1 MKREEL
7 VDILIKEFD
16 RNGDGVLSRG
26 EFRELVKYL
35 IGEHGIRISSRIFDQ
50 FDRNHDNTIALE
62 ELLDL
67 IDEYWL

>member
-7 VDILIKEFD
+7 VEILIKEFD

-50 FDRNHDNTIALE
+50 FDRNHDNAIARD
-62 ELLDL
+62 ELLEL

>member
-26 EFRELVKYL
+26 EFKDLVKYL

-50 FDRNHDNTIALE
+50 FDHKHDNVITRD
-62 ELLDL
+62 ELLEL
-67 IDEYWL
+67 IEEYWL

>member
-7 VDILIKEFD
+7 VDILMKEFD
-16 RNGDGVLSRG
+16 RNGDGTLSRG

-35 IGEHGIRISSRIFDQ
+35 IGEHGLRISSSIFEQ
-50 FDRNHDNTIALE
+50 FDHDHDNAIE
-62 ELLDL
+62 RDELLEL

>member
-7 VDILIKEFD
+7 VDILMKEFD
-16 RNGDGVLSRG
+16 RKGDGVLSRG

-35 IGEHGIRISSRIFDQ
+35 IGEHGIRISSRIFEQ
-50 FDRNHDNTIALE
+50 FDRDHDNAIARE
-62 ELLDL
+62 ELLEL

>member
-7 VDILIKEFD
+7 VDILMKEFD
-16 RNGDGVLSRG
+16 RKGDGVLSRG

-35 IGEHGIRISSRIFDQ
+35 IGEHGIRISSRIFER
-50 FDRNHDNTIALE
+50 FDHEHNNVITRD
-62 ELLDL
+62 ELLEL

>member
-7 VDILIKEFD
+7 VDKLIREFD

-26 EFRELVKYL
+26 EFRDLVKYL
-35 IGEHGIRISSRIFDQ
+35 IGEHGVRISSRIFDR
-50 FDRNHDNTIALE
+50 FDDNHDNAISRD
-62 ELLDL
+62 ELLEV

>member
-7 VDILIKEFD
+7 VEILLKEFD
-16 RNGDGVLSRG
+16 RNGDGNLSRG

-35 IGEHGIRISSRIFDQ
+35 IGEYGIRISSRIFDQ
-50 FDRNHDNTIALE
+50 FDHNHDNAITRD
-62 ELLDL
+62 ELMEL

>member
-7 VDILIKEFD
+7 VEVLIQEFD

-26 EFRELVKYL
+26 EFQELVKYL

-50 FDRNHDNTIALE
+50 FDHNHDNAMSRE
-62 ELLDL
+62 ELMEL

>member
-7 VDILIKEFD
+7 VDMLMKEFD
-16 RNGDGVLSRG
+16 RKGDGVLSRG

-35 IGEHGIRISSRIFDQ
+35 IGEHGIRISSRIFEQ
-50 FDRNHDNTIALE
+50 FDRDHDNAIARE
-62 ELLDL
+62 ELLEL